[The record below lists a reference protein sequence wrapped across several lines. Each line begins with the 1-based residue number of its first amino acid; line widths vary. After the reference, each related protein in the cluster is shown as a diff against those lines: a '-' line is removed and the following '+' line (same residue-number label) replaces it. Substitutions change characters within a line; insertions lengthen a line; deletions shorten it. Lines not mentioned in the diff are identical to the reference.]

1 MTMPVIGG
9 FGMPV
14 TGCGGST
21 MPTMGLGVMTP
32 RIGCGL
38 ITTPM
43 TGFGLMITPRIG
55 LAEAPLGA
63 KAAAPKAAAVAR
75 VRSEVRVD
83 IGEPLLDRGGS
94 THPQVGRRL
103 SAVGSAGAP

>member
-1 MTMPVIGG
+1 MTMPVIGPG
-9 FGMPV
+9 FTGMPTIGGFLMITPS
-14 TGCGGST
+14 TG
-21 MPTMGLGVMTP
+21 GLT
-32 RIGCGL
+32 
-38 ITTPM
+38 TTPM
-43 TGFGLMITPRIG
+43 TGFGLMMTPRIG